1 MSVTLN
7 ERLELIHRQI
17 QQSCESLG
25 RVAVALYD
33 EKTDLLHT
41 FLYSSCNNPLKNYQI
56 ALSNVPSL
64 QTLALSG
71 EQRVI
76 RDLPETLAGSTS
88 HNSQQILQEG
98 YRSSLTIP
106 LKLQDKLLG
115 FLFYDSYEPD
125 IFGDTLLST
134 LTLYAQLISE
144 TISHDLAS
152 IKTLRGAVV
161 TAREFSRLRDE
172 ETAAHLSRM
181 AHYARL
187 IAIEVSEVYDLTE
200 EEIEYIHQFAPLH
213 DLGKVAIPDNILLKS
228 GALSVDEK
236 VIMRS
241 HVIRGVE
248 IVDLMIDEF
257 DLGTIRH
264 IDILRNIIAGHH
276 ERFDGSGYPAGV
288 HGITIPVES
297 RIVAVADVLDALT
310 TKRPYKEPWP
320 FVDALKHM
328 RTAEAHLYDPLCLQA
343 IATRLDEMEQISR
356 RFVED
361 PVEVA

>member
-1 MSVTLN
+1 
-7 ERLELIHRQI
+7 
-17 QQSCESLG
+17 
-25 RVAVALYD
+25 
-33 EKTDLLHT
+33 
-41 FLYSSCNNPLKNYQI
+41 
-56 ALSNVPSL
+56 
-64 QTLALSG
+64 
-71 EQRVI
+71 
-76 RDLPETLAGSTS
+76 
-88 HNSQQILQEG
+88 
-98 YRSSLTIP
+98 
-106 LKLQDKLLG
+106 
-115 FLFYDSYEPD
+115 
-125 IFGDTLLST
+125 
-134 LTLYAQLISE
+134 
-144 TISHDLAS
+144 
-152 IKTLRGAVV
+152 
-161 TAREFSRLRDE
+161 
-172 ETAAHLSRM
+172 
-181 AHYARL
+181 
-187 IAIEVSEVYDLTE
+187 
-200 EEIEYIHQFAPLH
+200 
-213 DLGKVAIPDNILLKS
+213 VAIPDNILLKS

-328 RTAEAHLYDPLCLQA
+328 RTVEAHLYDPLCLQA